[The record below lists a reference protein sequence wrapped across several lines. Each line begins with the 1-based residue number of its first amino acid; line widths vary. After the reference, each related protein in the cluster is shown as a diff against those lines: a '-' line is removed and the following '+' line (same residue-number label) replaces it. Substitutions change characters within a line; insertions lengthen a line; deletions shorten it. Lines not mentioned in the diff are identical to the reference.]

1 MEICSR
7 LVLLVL
13 AWIFSIT
20 DVMTVN
26 KVAGISRTCFKTL
39 QRTKALPS
47 FDDDDLRNT
56 TERLDRF
63 LSCQIPVRISCCFFF
78 HIISSF
84 YLSIWSS
91 FNFLR
96 ARFWPFTKAYTN
108 LQNALANTRNTRR
121 TLFVVRVYHDCCC
134 LLLVSCVTFC
144 FANACLLIT
153 IQQKISP

>member
-63 LSCQIPVRISCCFFF
+63 LSCQIPVRISCFFF
-78 HIISSF
+78 FTESVVFTCPSGQVLIFSVHV
-84 YLSIWSS
+84 LDL
-91 FNFLR
+91 LR
-96 ARFWPFTKAYTN
+96 KRILT
-108 LQNALANTRNTRR
+108 
-121 TLFVVRVYHDCCC
+121 
-134 LLLVSCVTFC
+134 
-144 FANACLLIT
+144 
-153 IQQKISP
+153 

>member
-63 LSCQIPVRISCCFFF
+63 LSCQIPVRNTCPSGQVLIFSV
-78 HIISSF
+78 HVLDLLRKRII
-84 YLSIWSS
+84 
-91 FNFLR
+91 
-96 ARFWPFTKAYTN
+96 T
-108 LQNALANTRNTRR
+108 
-121 TLFVVRVYHDCCC
+121 
-134 LLLVSCVTFC
+134 
-144 FANACLLIT
+144 
-153 IQQKISP
+153 